1 MKSNSTIEAAIEAI
15 LFSKGDVITPKE
27 LVSIVKGHL
36 GDITEEEIKEAIAR
50 LERNLNDSPDR
61 GIEIAWVKGGVRLQ
75 TKPHLKDVV
84 KRVRALEAPRL
95 SRASIETL
103 AIVAYKQP
111 ITKAEIEEIR
121 GVDSSAPIRF
131 LLEKGLIRIAG
142 RKECPGRPL
151 IYRTT
156 GRFLELFGLKDLR
169 ELPKPKEA

>member
-1 MKSNSTIEAAIEAI
+1 MKNNSTIEAAIEAI
-15 LFSKGDVITPKE
+15 LFSKGEVVTPE
-27 LVSIVKGHL
+27 DLLHILRGHHA
-36 GDITEEEIKEAIAR
+36 DITKGEVIEAISR
-50 LERNLNDSPDR
+50 LEKDLNASPKR
-61 GIEIAWVKGGVRLQ
+61 GVQVVWVKGGIRLQ
-75 TKPHLKDVV
+75 TKPYLKDVV
-84 KRVRALEAPRL
+84 RRVRNLEAPRL
-95 SRASIETL
+95 SRASMETL
-103 AIVAYKQP
+103 SIVAYRQP

-169 ELPKPKEA
+169 ELPRPKEA